1 VLGLEVEEL
10 YSILG
15 LGSGL
20 DGSSSDST
28 SASTSTSTPVVELE
42 VGFGQY
48 KGNVRMLVDKLNEQH
63 VSGYIVDILYY
74 I

>member
-1 VLGLEVEEL
+1 MLGLEVEEL

-28 SASTSTSTPVVELE
+28 SASTSTPVVELE